1 MNFKIVFVAS
11 LLLGCLLEG
20 LDAKKR
26 GKTKDG
32 KLAKGK
38 SGRPKLRSSKLARGS
53 VQGII
58 DAPETTLVRCQFL
71 ERNFGEGAAG
81 VQIRKCKVK
90 RPYKKKI
97 DLICEYGDFLC
108 GRCEMARCSSYK
120 KNKKVF
126 LFQLGKKILA
136 GIKQDPITQEFYC
149 SGEPVLH
156 SEDTC
161 RLNIPFSSNYV
172 TRKPKTIA
180 PKTTAT
186 TTTEAATTDPTTT
199 VTSHPN
205 CEDDPSQVLCNTF
218 MSWGNFIFNRPF
230 QN

>member
-1 MNFKIVFVAS
+1 MNFKIIFVAS
-11 LLLGCLLEG
+11 LLFACVLEG

-26 GKTKDG
+26 GRSRKG
-32 KLAKGK
+32 VLAKGK
-38 SGRPKLRSSKLARGS
+38 SGRPRLRASKLARGS
-53 VQGII
+53 VQGVI
-58 DAPETTLVRCQFL
+58 DAPGSPLVRCQFL

-97 DLICEYGDFLC
+97 DLTCEYGDFLC
-108 GRCEMARCSSYK
+108 GRCEMAKCDSYK

-126 LFQLGKKILA
+126 LFQLAKRILA
-136 GIKQDPITQEFYC
+136 GIKQDLDTKEFYC
-149 SGEPVLH
+149 SDEPVLH
-156 SEDTC
+156 REDTC

-172 TRKPKTIA
+172 TKKSRTTA
-180 PKTTAT
+180 PTTAT
-186 TTTEAATTDPTTT
+186 TTTIGAVTTEPTTT
-199 VTSHPN
+199 VVSHPN

-218 MSWGNFIFNRPF
+218 MSWGNFIFNQPF